1 MDNVKRFKSLIVN
14 GVFYFALTIAF
25 LASAVIWHNMDLY
38 RMAVVCLGLASIT
51 TLMALLFTKEDVDRP
66 LYVKILAFL
75 FMLPFIAFILF
86 FVILYDIFYGERGG
100 DYYNGQ

>member
-1 MDNVKRFKSLIVN
+1 MDNTKRFKSLIVN

-25 LASAVIWHNMDLY
+25 LISSVIWHNFYLY
-38 RMAVVCLGLASIT
+38 KFAITCLGLASIT
-51 TLMALLFTKEDVDRP
+51 TLMALLFTKEDVERP
-66 LYVKILAFL
+66 LYIKILAFL
-75 FMLPFIAFILF
+75 FMLPLIAFILF